1 MSKYYIGIMC
11 GTSLDSI
18 DISIASITSRK
29 IKIKGFSEYKLDH
42 QFKDTINMIKTTS
55 YSAKALHKINLNITN
70 LIYKYVKH
78 SLDKCRLKP
87 EDIIAIGFPGITLN
101 HRPDLKMSTFIGD
114 PKLLSQKLKMIII
127 SDFRQTDI
135 DAGGQG
141 AANYVGS
148 VADGNGVTYQM
159 PAMDIM
165 GATVTGGIDYSFQG
179 GSDSPNDGTGVAR
192 DDTWGNAYGV
202 GLTVAYDALSVG
214 AFVSEREHLNP
225 TNDKSISDEFT
236 GSWNVKYSMGP
247 VSIGYSEFH
256 ISSGLADNGSADTT
270 TAAKTVGTTSGIFD
284 GDMMSIA
291 FNVNDDLSLSWSEM
305 TATHDSQ
312 QMSGSASTATDVDEK
327 HESIQMAYSMGAMSI
342 KAYKT
347 EITNPNFDEDAESI
361 TKNEIALGLSF

>member
-78 SLDKCRLKP
+78 SLDKYRLKP

-141 AANYVGS
+141 APLAGLFHQYLNAIVKKDLTYLNLGGFANITVPYKNKIISYDTGPANYLIDLWCNKNFDMEYDL
-148 VADGNGVTYQM
+148 DGQLASIGNVNTDLLKIMLNEKYFNKKYPKSTGFELFNNTWIDKHLKKVKNLSNIDILSTLTYLTIITVSNELKKFKNLKTQLFIYGGGAYNKLLING
-159 PAMDIM
+159 I
-165 GATVTGGIDYSFQG
+165 IDLS
-179 GSDSPNDGTGVAR
+179 GVKR
-192 DDTWGNAYGV
+192 T
-202 GLTVAYDALSVG
+202 DALKNIVNEKNLEAT
-214 AFVSEREHLNP
+214 AFAWLAYMREKEILI
-225 TNDKSISDEFT
+225 D
-236 GSWNVKYSMGP
+236 
-247 VSIGYSEFH
+247 
-256 ISSGLADNGSADTT
+256 SS
-270 TAAKTVGTTSGIFD
+270 
-284 GDMMSIA
+284 
-291 FNVNDDLSLSWSEM
+291 
-305 TATHDSQ
+305 
-312 QMSGSASTATDVDEK
+312 
-327 HESIQMAYSMGAMSI
+327 
-342 KAYKT
+342 
-347 EITNPNFDEDAESI
+347 SI
-361 TKNEIALGLSF
+361 TGTKKPYLMGKIY